1 MKNRGNNLIVGDTL
15 RNSNLDAAIRMMSSD
30 QLNAFDVSQ
39 VSESERSQFGDTP
52 FGRGCLA
59 ALRLIETGVRCVE
72 VTLTGW
78 DSHVNNHEIQAGRIS
93 ILDPAYASLIK
104 ELKKRDLLDSTMVVC
119 GGEFG
124 RTPWINPL
132 GGRDHWP
139 HGFSI
144 ALAGGGIQGGRVVGE
159 TDPNPARGAAPK
171 ASIKQPRPIED
182 VHATV
187 FSAMGIE
194 FQNELDTPIGRPM
207 KICEGKPV
215 QALLDV

>member
-1 MKNRGNNLIVGDTL
+1 MP
-15 RNSNLDAAIRMMSSD
+15 AIRMMSSD

-124 RTPWINPL
+124 KNTL
-132 GGRDHWP
+132 DQ
-139 HGFSI
+139 S
-144 ALAGGGIQGGRVVGE
+144 A
-159 TDPNPARGAAPK
+159 GAAAIIGLMALVLRWREVGFRVDAWLVRP
-171 ASIKQPRPIED
+171 ILIQPRGCG
-182 VHATV
+182 A
-187 FSAMGIE
+187 
-194 FQNELDTPIGRPM
+194 
-207 KICEGKPV
+207 
-215 QALLDV
+215 